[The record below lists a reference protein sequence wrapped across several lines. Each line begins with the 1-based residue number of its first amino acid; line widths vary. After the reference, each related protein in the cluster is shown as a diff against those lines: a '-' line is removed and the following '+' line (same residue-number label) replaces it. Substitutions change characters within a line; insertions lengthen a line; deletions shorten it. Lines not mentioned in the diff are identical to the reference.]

1 MYRSLRPVAIVVAVL
16 STAVAFG
23 QTVSIKDGNVFSKA
37 KDGSAIQIT
46 SSGLDSDPSLS
57 VDTKLVVFVRRTP
70 ESKIFTGAGSMDTN
84 ELWVADTKAGEA
96 AHRVLVGH
104 AETPDSDKLSLAG
117 FSLPKFSTDARRV
130 YFLAQIA
137 ATSEHLF
144 MLDLRSQQVHFI
156 CRALAVEVLHSGKYA
171 GFLIVLKDIPRVM
184 PGHVCRYWLLNPD
197 GKDVGEIGEKESDV
211 RAFKTG
217 RF

>member
-1 MYRSLRPVAIVVAVL
+1 VVAAAVL
-16 STAVAFG
+16 ATVAFG
-23 QTVSIKDGNVFSKA
+23 QTVSVKGGNVFFTA
-37 KDGSAIQIT
+37 KGGSTIQIT

-57 VDTKLVVFVRRTP
+57 VKKNLVVFVRRTP
-70 ESKIFTGAGSMDTN
+70 ETKIGTGAGLLDTN
-84 ELWVADTKAGEA
+84 ELWVADTTPNGD
-96 AHRVLVGH
+96 AHRILEGH
-104 AETPDSDKLSLAG
+104 QEKLDSDKLSMAG
-117 FSLPKFSTDARRV
+117 FTSPKFSTDARKV

-144 MLDLRSQQVHFI
+144 VLDLKSQEVRFI
-156 CRALAVEVLHSGKYA
+156 CRAIGLEVLHSGENR

-184 PGHVCRYWLLNPD
+184 PGHVFRYWLLDPN
-197 GKDVGEIGEKESDV
+197 GKDVGEIGDKESDV